1 MSGATTAPAREQ
13 EFSVDAIQEKA
24 RDIGRLLSQTDEY
37 RALKQANERLAEDR
51 DAVTLLNRLSALE
64 EELSNSLRSG
74 REPSQEQEQEYESI
88 AEELQQ
94 KSTYQALVA
103 AQSNFDRFMVR
114 INEEIGQGIKAGE
127 NSRIILPS

>member
-1 MSGATTAPAREQ
+1 M
-13 EFSVDAIQEKA
+13 DAIQEKA
-24 RDIGRLLSQTDEY
+24 REIGRLLSQTDEY
-37 RALKQANERLAEDR
+37 RALKLANERLGEDR

-64 EELSNSLRSG
+64 EELSSSLRSG
-74 REPSQEQEQEYESI
+74 REPSAEQEQEYESI

-94 KSTYQALVA
+94 KSSYQALVA